1 MSEPTPPPSPLPL
14 PPALPSTAA
23 STAIPFRSDE
33 GLRGDGVGLPA
44 AALACLLVLAA
55 AIVVLKRWGPSGLAV
70 PGRRSRTVQVLEST
84 RLADR
89 TRVSVLRYRGRE
101 LLVAHSEHAIAVL
114 CDEPETPTGDA
125 A

>member
-1 MSEPTPPPSPLPL
+1 MAESMSSS
-14 PPALPSTAA
+14 PALPASTAA
-23 STAIPFRSDE
+23 STAIPFRSDPDP
-33 GLRGDGVGLPA
+33 RGDGVGLPA
-44 AALACLLVLAA
+44 AAVACLLVLVAA
-55 AIVVLKRWGPSGLAV
+55 VVILRRWGPAGTAL
-70 PGRRSRTVQVLEST
+70 PTRRQRAVQVLESV

-114 CDEPETPTGDA
+114 ADEAATPAAGDA

>member
-1 MSEPTPPPSPLPL
+1 MVDSTPSSSPSPSMPPS
-14 PPALPSTAA
+14 ATAA
-23 STAIPFRSDE
+23 AAIPFRSDPD
-33 GLRGDGVGLPA
+33 LRGDGVGLPA

-55 AIVVLKRWGPSGLAV
+55 AIVVLKRWGPGSTALPA
-70 PGRRSRTVQVLEST
+70 RRLRAVQVIESV

-89 TRVSVLRYRGRE
+89 TRVSVLRYRDRE

-114 CDEPETPTGDA
+114 SDEAATPAAGDA

>member
-1 MSEPTPPPSPLPL
+1 MAESTPSSSASPSAPQP
-14 PPALPSTAA
+14 TAA
-23 STAIPFRSDE
+23 SAAIPFRSDPD
-33 GLRGDGVGLPA
+33 LRGDGVGLPA

-55 AIVVLKRWGPSGLAV
+55 AIVVLKRWAPAGGALPA
-70 PGRRSRTVQVLEST
+70 RRLRAVQVIESV

-89 TRVSVLRYRGRE
+89 TRVSVVRYRDRE

-114 CDEPETPTGDA
+114 ADDAATPAAGDA

>member
-1 MSEPTPPPSPLPL
+1 MAESTPSSSPAPSMPPS
-14 PPALPSTAA
+14 AAA
-23 STAIPFRSDE
+23 STAIPFRSDPD
-33 GLRGDGVGLPA
+33 LRGDGVGLPA

-55 AIVVLKRWGPSGLAV
+55 AIVILRRWGPSGTALPA
-70 PGRRSRTVQVLEST
+70 RRQRAVQVIESV

-89 TRVSVLRYRGRE
+89 TRVSVLRYRDRE

-114 CDEPETPTGDA
+114 SDEAATPAGGGA